1 LVLADRME
9 LLITKYMKLQDRWV
23 SLNGILEHASEAE
36 SVDALFRSVYRHYH
50 IDYPK
55 FFKMD
60 NLCKLAL

>member
-1 LVLADRME
+1 ME

-60 NLCKLAL
+60 NLC